1 MHLGC
6 YNTQNHTSKIVV
18 MLRVFWVVL
27 RLIYVPDVWFSVP
40 WDGQDR
46 PKRQDEYRCDFRPAP
61 HDLIDLELCKGKCGC
76 QGYFGL
82 FLGSDGRPQGPKCVV
97 KGH

>member
-1 MHLGC
+1 
-6 YNTQNHTSKIVV
+6 

-61 HDLIDLELCKGKCGC
+61 HDLIYLEPCKGKCGC

-82 FLGSDGRPQGPKCVV
+82 FLGSDGGPQGPKCVV
-97 KGH
+97 